1 MYTNRC
7 KIIAWWSV
15 EKLAPYSYIKD
26 PKDKHKFLIDKNVS
40 HIVRKIF
47 DMILDE
53 NNTVGKT
60 DVDNFLN
67 EARMIEN
74 GSDK

>member
-15 EKLAPYSYIKD
+15 EKLAPYSYIQD
-26 PKDKHKFLIDKNVS
+26 QKDKHKFLIDKNVS